1 MLYFLPVAL
10 SCSSPPPG
18 RRPSAGV
25 TESLVRLYRLELCHT
40 TATLTDST
48 ASNDSTDTGPNSTD
62 TLFAAAN
69 PREEPS
75 GGEV

>member
-1 MLYFLPVAL
+1 MLGFLPLAL
-10 SCSSPPPG
+10 VFRSSPPG
-18 RRPSAGV
+18 RGPSAGV
-25 TESLVRLYRLELCHT
+25 TESLVRLYRLELGHT

-62 TLFAAAN
+62 TLFDAAN